1 MTTTA
6 RLANKIAIVTGASSG
21 LGRAISI
28 RYAREGA
35 KLVCADLTPTARA
48 QVPSE
53 TEIATHDLIVQG
65 GGEALFV
72 KTNVG
77 DAGDMERLVQ
87 RAVEVF
93 GRLDIL
99 VNNAGI
105 AIEARTPAVCH
116 LTEEEVWDAT
126 MRVNS
131 KSVFLG
137 CKYATAQMLKQ
148 EPHQPSGDRG
158 WIINMSSIM
167 GIVAGLE
174 NVISYCASKG
184 AVSNLTRQVAL
195 DYAPHRIHVNALGPG
210 YTQTAIFQETTSYM
224 TPLKELQQRHPL
236 KGPGM
241 PDDMARMAVVLAS
254 EDAGWVTGILLP
266 VDGGYTA
273 R

>member
-1 MTTTA
+1 MTTTP
-6 RLANKIAIVTGASSG
+6 RLANKIAIVTGSSSG
-21 LGRAISI
+21 LGRAISL

-35 KLVCADLTPTARA
+35 KLICADLTPTARA

-53 TEIATHDLIVQG
+53 TSIATHDLIVQG
-65 GGEALFV
+65 GGEAVFV
-72 KTNVG
+72 KTDVG
-77 DAGDMERLVQ
+77 DAGDMERVVQ
-87 RAVEVF
+87 TAVDVF

-99 VNNAGI
+99 VNNAGV
-105 AIEARTPAVCH
+105 ALEARTPAVCH
-116 LTEEEVWDAT
+116 LTEEEVWDTT

-167 GIVAGLE
+167 GIVAGLD
-174 NVISYCASKG
+174 NVSYCASKG
-184 AVSNLTRQVAL
+184 AVSNLTKQVAL
-195 DYAPHRIHVNALGPG
+195 DYAPHRIHVNALCPG
-210 YTQTAIFQETTSYM
+210 YTQTAIFQETTAYM
-224 TPLKELQQRHPL
+224 TPLEDLQKRHPF

-241 PDDMARMAVVLAS
+241 PDDIARMAVVLAS
-254 EDAGWVTGILLP
+254 EDANWVTGILLP